1 VKNFGTND
9 WIVLN
14 HIIYK
19 IYSTEDLDEM
29 RSMLLEQLKILIRY
43 DSADFFLAS
52 QEANGELIKP
62 VYYNADAELGN
73 RYMKN
78 FFDIDYSK
86 GLLLSGKNLIYR
98 ETDIM
103 PDELRV
109 ETDYYKAYFK
119 PAGWHFGL
127 DMLITYNQKLLGVL
141 TLYRKKGEPNF
152 EYEDIFILEMLK
164 EHLEY
169 RLYRDTK
176 KINNKI
182 K

>member
-1 VKNFGTND
+1 MGANMKNFGTND

-14 HIIYK
+14 HIIYR
-19 IYSTEDLDEM
+19 IYSIEDLDEM

-52 QEANGELIKP
+52 QEGNGELIKP

-86 GLLLSGKNLIYR
+86 GLLLSGKNMIYR

-109 ETDYYKAYFK
+109 ETDYYKNYFK

-141 TLYRKKGEPNF
+141 TLYRKK
-152 EYEDIFILEMLK
+152 
-164 EHLEY
+164 
-169 RLYRDTK
+169 RRTK
-176 KINNKI
+176 F
-182 K
+182 